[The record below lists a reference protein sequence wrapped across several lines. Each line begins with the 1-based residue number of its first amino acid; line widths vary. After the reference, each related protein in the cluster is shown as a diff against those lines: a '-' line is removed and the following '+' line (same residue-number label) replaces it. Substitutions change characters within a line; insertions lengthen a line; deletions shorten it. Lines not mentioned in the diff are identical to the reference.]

1 MTASPVRARTL
12 GQADIDLWLR
22 VPRCLNC
29 LNCSLDGLIV
39 AISAGGH
46 CTAASTAGHGKCAP
60 PPLSRYRDIVTLI
73 FLHFLCKAK
82 QKLMLSYVNYL
93 FNHLLTETCGE
104 VDTGWADWH
113 CCVCLV
119 SPVGVPGVQCH
130 HVTMGLSNRCRSFT
144 SLLSG
149 LCIFNRIIPAS
160 LRGDGGRYLC
170 IYANIFKQHSMN

>member
-1 MTASPVRARTL
+1 M
-12 GQADIDLWLR
+12 
-22 VPRCLNC
+22 
-29 LNCSLDGLIV
+29 

-46 CTAASTAGHGKCAP
+46 CTAATSAGHCKCAP

-73 FLHFLCKAK
+73 FLHFLSKGE
-82 QKLMLSYVNYL
+82 QLPILKLMLSCVHYL
-93 FNHLLTETCGE
+93 FNHSLTETCVE
-104 VDTGWADWH
+104 VDTGLADWR

-119 SPVGVPGVQCH
+119 SPVGVRSVQCH

-160 LRGDGGRYLC
+160 LRGGYLC